1 MPARFGFDMHLDSQ
15 NLLVLAIV
23 AAAVVYVARLAW
35 TSITA
40 RKASACGA
48 CRNCGTSE
56 KAQDVFS
63 IASQDNTE
71 RAG

>member
-1 MPARFGFDMHLDSQ
+1 MNLDWQ
-15 NLLVLAIV
+15 NLIVLAIV
-23 AAAVVYVARLAW
+23 AAAAVYIARLAW

-56 KAQDVFS
+56 KTQDVFS
-63 IASQDNTE
+63 ITSQSSTK